1 MDSLARTAAERGEY
15 DKVVVRTHFGDDEAW
30 RAVLA
35 LAAESWGDDEDQD
48 DEGFESTTYPVDD
61 PTLSGV
67 PVEALRDTLASID
80 EYLSVV
86 FIADEETMRHPQHPL
101 LAVNLDDEP
110 NFLDEEGSV
119 FGRQFRIVPRQA
131 SGVHVNLTLA
141 NMDYT
146 DWAQTAKEAPDG
158 VFYEFPA

>member
-1 MDSLARTAAERGEY
+1 MDSLARAAAEREEY

-30 RAVLA
+30 QAVLA
-35 LAAESWGDDEDQD
+35 LAAESWGDDEDAD
-48 DEGFESTTYPVDD
+48 EEGFESTTYPVDD
-61 PTLSGV
+61 PTLAGASI
-67 PVEALRDTLASID
+67 EALRDTLASID

-86 FIADEETMRHPQHPL
+86 FIADEETMRHPLHPL

-110 NFLDEEGSV
+110 NYLDKEESV

-131 SGVHVNLTLA
+131 SGLHVNLTLA

-146 DWAQTAKEAPDG
+146 DWADTAKNSADG
-158 VFYEFPA
+158 VFTEFP

>member
-1 MDSLARTAAERGEY
+1 MDSLAKAAAEREEW

-30 RAVLA
+30 QAVLT
-35 LAAESWGDDEDQD
+35 LAAQSWGDEDDQD
-48 DEGFESTTYPVDD
+48 DEGFASTTYLVDD
-61 PTLSGV
+61 PTLAGV
-67 PVEALRDTLASID
+67 AVDQVRDTLASID

-131 SGVHVNLTLA
+131 SGVHVNLTLG

-146 DWAQTAKEAPDG
+146 DWAGTAMQAPDG
-158 VFYEFPA
+158 VFYDFP

>member
-1 MDSLARTAAERGEY
+1 MDSLAKAAAEREEW

-30 RAVLA
+30 QAVLT
-35 LAAESWGDDEDQD
+35 LAAQSWGDEDDQD
-48 DEGFESTTYPVDD
+48 DEGFASTTYLVDD
-61 PTLSGV
+61 PTLAGV
-67 PVEALRDTLASID
+67 AVDQVRDTLASID

-131 SGVHVNLTLA
+131 SGVHVNLTLG
-141 NMDYT
+141 NMDYA
-146 DWAQTAKEAPDG
+146 DWAGTAMRAPDG
-158 VFYEFPA
+158 VFYDFP

>member
-1 MDSLARTAAERGEY
+1 MDSLAKAAAEREEY

-35 LAAESWGDDEDQD
+35 LAAESWGDEEDAD
-48 DEGFESTTYPVDD
+48 DDGFESTTYPVDD
-61 PTLSGV
+61 PKLAGASV
-67 PVEALRDTLASID
+67 DALRDTLASID

-101 LAVNLDDEP
+101 LAVNLDEEP
-110 NFLDEEGSV
+110 NHLDEEGSV

-131 SGVHVNLTLA
+131 SAVHVNLTLA

-146 DWAQTAKEAPDG
+146 DWAGMAKESPDG
-158 VFYEFPA
+158 VFVEFS

>member
-1 MDSLARTAAERGEY
+1 MDSLAKAAAERAEY
-15 DKVVVRTHFGDDEAW
+15 DKLVVRTHFGDDKAW
-30 RAVLA
+30 QAVLA
-35 LAAESWGDDEDQD
+35 LAAESWGDEDD
-48 DEGFESTTYPVDD
+48 AEDEGFESTTYPVDD
-61 PTLSGV
+61 PTLAGV
-67 PVEALRDTLASID
+67 AVDALRDTLASID

-86 FIADEETMRHPQHPL
+86 FVADEETMRHPQHPL

-110 NFLDEEGSV
+110 NFLDEEGSA

-146 DWAQTAKEAPDG
+146 DWAQTAKETPDG
-158 VFYEFPA
+158 VFVDFP

>member
-1 MDSLARTAAERGEY
+1 MDSLARAAAEREEY
-15 DKVVVRTHFGDDEAW
+15 DKLVVRTHFGDDAAW
-30 RAVLA
+30 QAVLA
-35 LAAESWGDDEDQD
+35 AAAESWGDEDDQD

-61 PTLSGV
+61 PSLATVSLDQ
-67 PVEALRDTLASID
+67 LCDTLASID

-86 FIADEETMRHPQHPL
+86 FIADDQTMSHPLHPL

-110 NFLDEEGSV
+110 NFLDEEGSS

-141 NMDYT
+141 NMDFT
-146 DWAQTAKEAPDG
+146 DWAQAAKETPDG
-158 VFYEFPA
+158 VFLDFP

>member
-1 MDSLARTAAERGEY
+1 MDSLARAAAEREEY

-30 RAVLA
+30 QAVLA
-35 LAAESWGDDEDQD
+35 AAAESWGDEEDQE

-61 PTLSGV
+61 PTLAGV
-67 PVEALRDTLASID
+67 AVDQVRDTLASID

-86 FIADEETMRHPQHPL
+86 FIADEETMRHPRHPL

-110 NFLDEEGSV
+110 NHLDEEGSA

-141 NMDYT
+141 NMDFT
-146 DWAQTAKEAPDG
+146 DWAETAKSRPDG
-158 VFYEFPA
+158 VFDDFD

>member
-1 MDSLARTAAERGEY
+1 MDCLARAAAERAEF

-35 LAAESWGDDEDQD
+35 LAAQSWGDEEDD
-48 DEGFESTTYPVDD
+48 FESTTYPVDD

-67 PVEALRDTLASID
+67 AVEAVRDTLASID

-86 FIADEETMRHPQHPL
+86 FIADEETMRHPRHPL

-110 NFLDEEGSV
+110 NFLDDEGSV

-146 DWAQTAKEAPDG
+146 DWAHIAKADPDG
-158 VFYEFPA
+158 VFHDFD